1 MQLNFSTAS
10 NKEDN
15 QMIIHIQSFILA
27 LWFPMFD
34 GRF

>member
-10 NKEDN
+10 NKDN